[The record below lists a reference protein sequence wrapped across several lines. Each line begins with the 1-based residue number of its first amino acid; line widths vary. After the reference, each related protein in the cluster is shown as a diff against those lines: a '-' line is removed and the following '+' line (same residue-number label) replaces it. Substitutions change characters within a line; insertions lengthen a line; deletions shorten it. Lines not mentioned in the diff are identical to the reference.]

1 MSYIAGMRAVF
12 LDFGTV
18 SNGDLDTGSLE
29 RVIPGLVLHQ
39 QTSTEQV
46 AERIAGFEVVFAN
59 KAIIDCATIAANP
72 QLRLIA
78 LTATGVDNVD
88 LAAARESGI
97 AVCNLHDYCTQSV
110 IQHVFA
116 MLLALTHRLHDYG
129 QLVRAGDWEQA
140 GQFSTFP
147 YAIREL
153 HGRVFGI
160 VGHGTLGRAVGRT
173 AAEFGMQVE
182 IANRPGGP
190 RLEGRVDLDELLPRA
205 DVLSL
210 HCPLTDA
217 TRGLISSARLA
228 RMKPDAVLINTAR
241 GALVDAAAL
250 AQALK
255 SGRLGGAGI
264 DVLEREPPAP
274 GHALLDPSI
283 PNLILTPHIAWAAR
297 EARQRCLDEL
307 ALNVVAFNEGHR
319 RNRVC

>member
-1 MSYIAGMRAVF
+1 MRAVF

-18 SNGDLDTGSLE
+18 SNGDLDTASLE
-29 RVIPGLVLHQ
+29 RVVPGLVLHQ
-39 QTSTEQV
+39 RTSNAQV
-46 AERIAGFEVVFAN
+46 AGRVAGFEVVFAN
-59 KAIIDCATIAANP
+59 KAVIDRATIAANP

-110 IQHVFA
+110 VQHVFA
-116 MLLALTHRLHDYG
+116 MLLALTHRLHDYDS
-129 QLVRAGDWEQA
+129 LVRTGGWEQA

-147 YAIREL
+147 FAIREL
-153 HGRVFGI
+153 RGRVFGI
-160 VGHGTLGRAVGRT
+160 VGYGTLGRAVAHT
-173 AAEFGMQVE
+173 AAAFGMQVE
-182 IANRPGGP
+182 VANRPGGP
-190 RLEGRVDLDELLPRA
+190 WLDGRADLDELLPRA

-217 TRGLISSARLA
+217 TRGLIGAARLA

-255 SGRLGGAGI
+255 AGRLGGAGI
-264 DVLEREPPAP
+264 DVLEREPPPP
-274 GHALLDPSI
+274 GHPLLDPSV
-283 PNLILTPHIAWAAR
+283 PNLILTPHVAWAAR

-307 ALNVVAFNEGHR
+307 ALNVVDFLAGRR